1 MCEDVPRCENI
12 KKDVR
17 KLSDI
22 WFPEHFKVYNAYWNR
37 PKTVKHLALS
47 PNGKD
52 NNSTLDKSKT
62 KKSFVVSFRSPEV
75 AGTATSRDRL
85 LQQGSGADRA
95 HVLRRPQVI
104 RLITRFKRTSLC
116 GVRFYLP
123 SQSFASQMPALPGG
137 EPRNIRRKCSPL
149 PLGEV
154 AEQSEVGEGTA
165 QVPQCKTA
173 APHGTNRYPT
183 NPNRSSC
190 DNNSNNCNFI
200 ASYFVDSKF

>member
-1 MCEDVPRCENI
+1 MCEDVPKCENI

-52 NNSTLDKSKT
+52 NNSTSDKSKT
-62 KKSFVVSFRSPEV
+62 KKSFVVSFRSPKV

-104 RLITRFKRTSLC
+104 LYYFHR
-116 GVRFYLP
+116 
-123 SQSFASQMPALPGG
+123 
-137 EPRNIRRKCSPL
+137 
-149 PLGEV
+149 
-154 AEQSEVGEGTA
+154 
-165 QVPQCKTA
+165 
-173 APHGTNRYPT
+173 APHLRCPFFI
-183 NPNRSSC
+183 SSILNLNFC
-190 DNNSNNCNFI
+190 NNYSNI
-200 ASYFVDSKF
+200 

>member
-62 KKSFVVSFRSPEV
+62 KKTFVVSFRSPEV

-95 HVLRRPQVI
+95 HVLRRP
-104 RLITRFKRTSLC
+104 R
-116 GVRFYLP
+116 
-123 SQSFASQMPALPGG
+123 
-137 EPRNIRRKCSPL
+137 
-149 PLGEV
+149 
-154 AEQSEVGEGTA
+154 
-165 QVPQCKTA
+165 
-173 APHGTNRYPT
+173 
-183 NPNRSSC
+183 
-190 DNNSNNCNFI
+190 
-200 ASYFVDSKF
+200 

>member
-17 KLSDI
+17 KRSDI
-22 WFPEHFKVYNAYWNR
+22 WFPEHFKVYNAYWNS

-52 NNSTLDKSKT
+52 NNSTSDKSKT

-95 HVLRRPQVI
+95 HVLRRS
-104 RLITRFKRTSLC
+104 R
-116 GVRFYLP
+116 
-123 SQSFASQMPALPGG
+123 
-137 EPRNIRRKCSPL
+137 
-149 PLGEV
+149 
-154 AEQSEVGEGTA
+154 
-165 QVPQCKTA
+165 
-173 APHGTNRYPT
+173 
-183 NPNRSSC
+183 
-190 DNNSNNCNFI
+190 
-200 ASYFVDSKF
+200 

>member
-62 KKSFVVSFRSPEV
+62 KKSFVVSFRSPKV

-95 HVLRRPQVI
+95 HVLRRPRRVI
-104 RLITRFKRTSLC
+104 KSALKPHAARRAVFIFGNKNTLLFKDLC
-116 GVRFYLP
+116 
-123 SQSFASQMPALPGG
+123 
-137 EPRNIRRKCSPL
+137 PRKGACFL
-149 PLGEV
+149 
-154 AEQSEVGEGTA
+154 
-165 QVPQCKTA
+165 C
-173 APHGTNRYPT
+173 
-183 NPNRSSC
+183 
-190 DNNSNNCNFI
+190 F
-200 ASYFVDSKF
+200 

>member
-22 WFPEHFKVYNAYWNR
+22 WFPEHFKVYNAYWNSL
-37 PKTVKHLALS
+37 KTVKHLALS

-52 NNSTLDKSKT
+52 NNSTSDKSKT

-95 HVLRRPQVI
+95 HVLCRPRRVIEKRQGPPQPGRPFFVLDADPPWGATTLA
-104 RLITRFKRTSLC
+104 R
-116 GVRFYLP
+116 LP
-123 SQSFASQMPALPGG
+123 SADATGRWG
-137 EPRNIRRKCSPL
+137 HRPL
-149 PLGEV
+149 PAVSLV
-154 AEQSEVGEGTA
+154 
-165 QVPQCKTA
+165 
-173 APHGTNRYPT
+173 
-183 NPNRSSC
+183 
-190 DNNSNNCNFI
+190 
-200 ASYFVDSKF
+200 

>member
-52 NNSTLDKSKT
+52 NNSTSDKSKT

-95 HVLRRPQVI
+95 HVLRRP
-104 RLITRFKRTSLC
+104 R
-116 GVRFYLP
+116 
-123 SQSFASQMPALPGG
+123 
-137 EPRNIRRKCSPL
+137 
-149 PLGEV
+149 
-154 AEQSEVGEGTA
+154 
-165 QVPQCKTA
+165 
-173 APHGTNRYPT
+173 
-183 NPNRSSC
+183 
-190 DNNSNNCNFI
+190 
-200 ASYFVDSKF
+200 

>member
-52 NNSTLDKSKT
+52 NNSTSDKSKT

-95 HVLRRPQVI
+95 HVLRRSQVI
-104 RLITRFKRTSLC
+104 RLITLSKWTPAGRPFFYCSTVTIKMLTRSFCGSCLIRYTSLWAVQC
-116 GVRFYLP
+116 
-123 SQSFASQMPALPGG
+123 SQEGLIDCMCFERLLWMQCPALMT
-137 EPRNIRRKCSPL
+137 
-149 PLGEV
+149 V
-154 AEQSEVGEGTA
+154 
-165 QVPQCKTA
+165 
-173 APHGTNRYPT
+173 
-183 NPNRSSC
+183 
-190 DNNSNNCNFI
+190 NFPSRQ
-200 ASYFVDSKF
+200 A